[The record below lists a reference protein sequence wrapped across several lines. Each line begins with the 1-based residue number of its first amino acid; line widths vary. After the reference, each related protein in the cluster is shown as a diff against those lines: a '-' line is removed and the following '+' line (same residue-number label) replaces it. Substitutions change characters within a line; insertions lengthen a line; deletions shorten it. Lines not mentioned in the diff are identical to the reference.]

1 MSAETGVRLATVCR
15 ILAAPRSTIYARRTD
30 REQRERG
37 PRTELSDGQL
47 TELIRAI
54 LDQPLFAG
62 EGYRKVT
69 ARLRR
74 EYRVFVGRNRVLR
87 LMRQAG
93 LLAPQRVRGRRRP
106 RAHDGT
112 IVPAGP
118 NLIWGT
124 DATMAYTSRDG
135 WVWAFVCIDHWSA
148 RGLGQRRPAGRSVCR
163 SRADLR
169 CRPGALR

>member
-1 MSAETGVRLATVCR
+1 MPDPGCPAVDQ
-15 ILAAPRSTIYARRTD
+15 YARRTD

-93 LLAPQRVRGRRRP
+93 VLVHRTRFP
-106 RAHDGT
+106 
-112 IVPAGP
+112 
-118 NLIWGT
+118 W
-124 DATMAYTSRDG
+124 TSD
-135 WVWAFVCIDHWSA
+135 
-148 RGLGQRRPAGRSVCR
+148 
-163 SRADLR
+163 
-169 CRPGALR
+169 